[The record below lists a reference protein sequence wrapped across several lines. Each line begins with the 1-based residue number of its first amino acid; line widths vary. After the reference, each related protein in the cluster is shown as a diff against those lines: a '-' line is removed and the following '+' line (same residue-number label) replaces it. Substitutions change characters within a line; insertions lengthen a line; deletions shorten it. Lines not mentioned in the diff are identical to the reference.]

1 MLTETEYLVAW
12 LVYVFAAFGVVA
24 TVWRTL
30 SLLNFVV
37 LKKVAIGVLLA
48 LLLTPW
54 TVSVGEPRLAP
65 ALFVGIFDATLQKG
79 AEDVA
84 MYRALF
90 PLSVSLM
97 VVVLLLTA
105 EHLLNKKHQAS

>member
-12 LVYVFAAFGVVA
+12 LVYILATFGVVG
-24 TVWRTL
+24 TVWRAL

-37 LKKVAIGVLLA
+37 VRKVAIGVLLA

-65 ALFVGIFDATLQKG
+65 ALFVGVFDATLQRG

-105 EHLLNKKHQAS
+105 EHLLNKKHR

>member
-12 LVYVFAAFGVVA
+12 LVYVFASFGVVA

-30 SLLNFVV
+30 SLLDFVV
-37 LKKVAIGVLLA
+37 LKKVVISVLLA

-79 AEDVA
+79 AEEVA

-105 EHLLNKKHQAS
+105 EHFLNRKHQPS

>member
-12 LVYVFAAFGVVA
+12 LVYILATFGVVA
-24 TVWRTL
+24 TMWRTL

-37 LKKVAIGVLLA
+37 VKKVAIGVLLA

-54 TVSVGEPRLAP
+54 AVSVGEPRLAP
-65 ALFVGIFDATLQKG
+65 ALFVGIFDATLHKDAEG
-79 AEDVA
+79 AA
-84 MYRALF
+84 MFRALF

-97 VVVLLLTA
+97 IVVLLLTA
-105 EHLLNKKHQAS
+105 EHFLNKKHR

>member
-1 MLTETEYLVAW
+1 MLTETEYFVAW
-12 LVYVFAAFGVVA
+12 LVYILATFGVVA
-24 TVWRTL
+24 TLWRTL

-37 LKKVAIGVLLA
+37 VKKVAIGVLLA

-54 TVSVGEPRLAP
+54 TVSAGEPRLAP

-79 AEDVA
+79 ADGAA

-105 EHLLNKKHQAS
+105 EHLMNKKYR

>member
-1 MLTETEYLVAW
+1 MLTETEYLIAW
-12 LVYVFAAFGVVA
+12 LVYVFATLGIVV
-24 TVWRTL
+24 TVWRAL
-30 SLLNFVV
+30 SLLNFIVV
-37 LKKVAIGVLLA
+37 KKVTIGVLLA

-65 ALFVGIFDATLQKG
+65 ALFVGVFDATLQRG
-79 AEDVA
+79 AEDIA

-105 EHLLNKKHQAS
+105 EHLINRKHH

>member
-12 LVYVFAAFGVVA
+12 LVYVFAAIGVVA
-24 TVWRTL
+24 TMWRAL
-30 SLLNFVV
+30 SLLDFVV
-37 LKKVAIGVLLA
+37 LKKVAVGVLLA

-79 AEDVA
+79 ADDVA

-97 VVVLLLTA
+97 VIVLLLTA
-105 EHLLNKKHQAS
+105 EHLLNKKHR

>member
-12 LVYVFAAFGVVA
+12 LVYVLAAFGVVA
-24 TVWRTL
+24 TLWRAL
-30 SLLNFVV
+30 SLLGFVTV
-37 LKKVAIGVLLA
+37 KKVAIGVLLA

-65 ALFVGIFDATLQKG
+65 ALFVGVFDATLQRG
-79 AEDVA
+79 AEDAA

-105 EHLLNKKHQAS
+105 EHVLNKKHR